1 MRQERIFIGEYIAA
15 HDIFGSQDPS
25 GDRISEIPGGK
36 TVYYNSEDYCLVLG
50 GGGAKGVYHIGVWQ
64 ALREMGIPV
73 GAFLGTSIGAV
84 IAAFLAQGSGKSLE
98 RLGQEIRVDNVIN
111 LPAGFEKDGELS
123 IGLHI
128 IPGIPDLLASI
139 VSNRGLDT
147 EPFRR
152 LIGDNFDEDALR
164 KGGKDFGVV
173 TIDVTNLKP
182 REVFLEDMEYGK
194 VVDYI
199 MASSAFPGFKNPQI
213 DGAAFMDGGIYD
225 NIPYAMARRRGYRR
239 IIVSDLSGMGRTRK
253 PQIDG
258 CTTIYIKNSIDM
270 GWVLDMNRDFL
281 NAFMLLGYLD
291 TMRTFG
297 RLVGYS
303 YFLKPDKE
311 SENAYAPSPS
321 IPFSRKPQYMCYDR
335 RKLLV
340 ALECAASILDV
351 ERVHAYSYGELE
363 TAILKSASATED
375 KIARVVDTSREGII
389 TLMKGLKET
398 ILDGVFTECPYYY
411 YRLVRALFQPSSS
424 GILKRALEKLNP
436 ELPIGAAW
444 IASHVSERP
453 VATPAFSTKR
463 TE

>member
-1 MRQERIFIGEYIAA
+1 M
-15 HDIFGSQDPS
+15 
-25 GDRISEIPGGK
+25 
-36 TVYYNSEDYCLVLG
+36 YYNTEDYCLVLG
-50 GGGAKGVYHIGVWQ
+50 GGGAKGIYHIGVWR
-64 ALREMGIPV
+64 ALQEMGIPV

-98 RLGQEIRVDNVIN
+98 RLGQEIRVDHVIN
-111 LPAGFEKDGELS
+111 LPAEFKKDGELS
-123 IGLHI
+123 FGLHAL
-128 IPGIPDLLASI
+128 PGIPDLFASI
-139 VSNRGLDT
+139 ISNRGLDT

-152 LIGDNFDEDALR
+152 LIGNNLDEDALR
-164 KGGKDFGVV
+164 KSGKDFGVV
-173 TIDVTNLKP
+173 TLDVTNMKP
-182 REVFLEDMEYGK
+182 REVFLEDMENGK

-199 MASSAFPGFKNPQI
+199 MASSAFPGFKNPKI
-213 DGAAFMDGGIYD
+213 DGATFIDGGIYD
-225 NIPYAMARRRGYRR
+225 NIPYAMARKRGYRR
-239 IIVSDLSGMGRTRK
+239 IIVSDLSGLGRTRK

-258 CTTIYIKNSIDM
+258 CITIYIKNSIDM
-270 GWVLDMNRDFL
+270 GWTFNMNRDFL

-311 SENAYAPSPS
+311 SENAYTPSPS
-321 IPFSRKPQYMCYDR
+321 IPFDKKPQYMRYDKR
-335 RKLLV
+335 NLLV
-340 ALECAASILDV
+340 ALECAASILNI

-363 TAILKSASATED
+363 AAILKSVDATED

-389 TLMKGLKET
+389 ALTKGLRET
-398 ILDGVFTECPYYY
+398 ILGGVFTECPYYY

-424 GILKRALEKLNP
+424 SSRILKKALEKLNP

-453 VATPAFSTKR
+453 VVTTAFSIKE

>member
-1 MRQERIFIGEYIAA
+1 M
-15 HDIFGSQDPS
+15 
-25 GDRISEIPGGK
+25 
-36 TVYYNSEDYCLVLG
+36 YYNTEDYCLVLG
-50 GGGAKGVYHIGVWQ
+50 GGGAKGIYHIGVWQ
-64 ALREMGIPV
+64 ALQEMGIPV

-84 IAAFLAQGSGKSLE
+84 IAAFLAQGAGKSLE
-98 RLGQEIRVDNVIN
+98 RLGQEIRVDHVIN
-111 LPAGFEKDGELS
+111 LPARFKKDGELS
-123 IGLHI
+123 IGLHAL
-128 IPGIPDLLASI
+128 PGIPDLFASI
-139 VSNRGLDT
+139 INNRGLDT

-152 LIGDNFDEDALR
+152 LIESNLDEDALR
-164 KGGKDFGVV
+164 KSGKDFGVV
-173 TIDVTNLKP
+173 TLDVTNMKP
-182 REVFLEDMEYGK
+182 REVFLEDMENGK

-199 MASSAFPGFKNPQI
+199 MASSAFPGFKNPKI

-225 NIPYAMARRRGYRR
+225 NIPYAMARKRGYRR
-239 IIVSDLSGMGRTRK
+239 IIVSDLSGLGRTRK

-258 CTTIYIKNSIDM
+258 CITIYIKNSIDM
-270 GWVLDMNRDFL
+270 GWTFNMNRDFL

-311 SENAYAPSPS
+311 SENAYTPSPS
-321 IPFSRKPQYMCYDR
+321 IPFDKKPQYMRYDKR
-335 RKLLV
+335 NLLV
-340 ALECAASILDV
+340 ALECAASILNV

-363 TAILKSASATED
+363 AAILKSVDATED

-389 TLMKGLKET
+389 ALTKGLRET
-398 ILDGVFTECPYYY
+398 ILGGVFTECPYYY

-424 GILKRALEKLNP
+424 SSRILKKALEKLNP

-453 VATPAFSTKR
+453 VVTTAFSIKE

>member
-1 MRQERIFIGEYIAA
+1 M
-15 HDIFGSQDPS
+15 
-25 GDRISEIPGGK
+25 
-36 TVYYNSEDYCLVLG
+36 YYNTEDYCLVLG
-50 GGGAKGVYHIGVWQ
+50 GGGAKGIYHIGVWQ
-64 ALREMGIPV
+64 ALQEMGIPV

-84 IAAFLAQGSGKSLE
+84 IAAFLAQGAGKSLE
-98 RLGQEIRVDNVIN
+98 RLGQEIRVDHVIN
-111 LPAGFEKDGELS
+111 LPAGFKKDGELS
-123 IGLHI
+123 IGLHAL
-128 IPGIPDLLASI
+128 PGIPDLFASI
-139 VSNRGLDT
+139 INNRGLDT

-152 LIGDNFDEDALR
+152 LIESNLDEDALR
-164 KGGKDFGVV
+164 KSGKDFGVV
-173 TIDVTNLKP
+173 TLDVTNMKP
-182 REVFLEDMEYGK
+182 REVFLEDMENGK

-199 MASSAFPGFKNPQI
+199 MASSAFPGFKNPKI

-225 NIPYAMARRRGYRR
+225 NIPYAMARKRGYRR
-239 IIVSDLSGMGRTRK
+239 IIVSDLSGLGRTRK

-258 CTTIYIKNSIDM
+258 CITIYIKNSIDM
-270 GWVLDMNRDFL
+270 GWTFNMNRDFL

-303 YFLKPDKE
+303 YFLKPDEE
-311 SENAYAPSPS
+311 SENAYTPSPS
-321 IPFSRKPQYMCYDR
+321 IPFDKKPQYMRYDKR
-335 RKLLV
+335 NLLV
-340 ALECAASILDV
+340 ALECAASILNV

-363 TAILKSASATED
+363 AAILKSASATED

-389 TLMKGLKET
+389 ALTKGLRET
-398 ILDGVFTECPYYY
+398 ILGGVFTECPYYY

-424 GILKRALEKLNP
+424 SFRILKKALEKLNP

-453 VATPAFSTKR
+453 VVTTAFSIKE